1 MRIKTLNKKRM
12 VEFKDSLKGAEDFP
26 NADAWAAG
34 IKSDLQKIKP
44 NWSKEDVNTFVTH
57 FVNNPIAK
65 AFLRGAKFKSL
76 PKIRE
81 GKVFP

>member
-1 MRIKTLNKKRM
+1 MIKKLSGIKKSKSNNP
-12 VEFKDSLKGAEDFP
+12 FKNVDKNTMS
-26 NADAWAAG
+26 DAWAAG

-44 NWSKEDVNTFVTH
+44 NWNKEDVNTFVTH
-57 FVNNPIAK
+57 FVNDPIAK
-65 AFLRGAKFKSL
+65 AFFRGAKFKSL